1 MKSIDFLKHNYIST
15 KGIYDNL
22 DIYENTLEAY
32 KNALD
37 KDFILY
43 LKVRLTK
50 DNIMIVYND
59 NDLTRLMNLKDK
71 ISTTTYEELCYL
83 NKYHIPK
90 IEEVLSLISGKVP
103 ILINPNSTNNKFYM
117 QKELSLLLDKYQ
129 GDFAIVNANP
139 RIIKWFNINRK
150 DYVIGEIITKNKKL
164 NILNFITYCTLD
176 TDFKSIDLKY
186 YDILKMKKLTENNF
200 VIGYLADTK
209 DKFDIYNDVVNNL
222 FIDNIDINKEELL

>member
-1 MKSIDFLKHNYIST
+1 MLFRS
-15 KGIYDNL
+15 
-22 DIYENTLEAY
+22 
-32 KNALD
+32 
-37 KDFILY
+37 
-43 LKVRLTK
+43 
-50 DNIMIVYND
+50 
-59 NDLTRLMNLKDK
+59 
-71 ISTTTYEELCYL
+71 TTYEELSYL

>member
-1 MKSIDFLKHNYIST
+1 
-15 KGIYDNL
+15 
-22 DIYENTLEAY
+22 
-32 KNALD
+32 
-37 KDFILY
+37 
-43 LKVRLTK
+43 
-50 DNIMIVYND
+50 
-59 NDLTRLMNLKDK
+59 
-71 ISTTTYEELCYL
+71 
-83 NKYHIPK
+83 
-90 IEEVLSLISGKVP
+90 
-103 ILINPNSTNNKFYM
+103 M